1 MSQNAA
7 RSGDAAGAGAAVTR
21 QASWRRFK
29 SVFRD
34 VDPAVRVFDVRTM
47 GEHLVRESGGFL
59 AFELGAIFTG
69 IFGAA
74 GVLLAAIGLY
84 GMIAGRVAQRT
95 REFGVRIALGADRRA
110 ILRDVLGRALRLAS
124 IGIVGGACLAAFAAQ
139 GLPTLLL
146 DVSPL
151 IRSRTRRVGRLIG
164 VCAVA
169 HRSFPRVEPRASIPS
184 SRCERSDTTAWP
196 TKRRLMV
203 SICDHRFRVPGSV
216 FPMEGVWSCSSR
228 I

>member
-1 MSQNAA
+1 MAEVQE
-7 RSGDAAGAGAAVTR
+7 
-21 QASWRRFK
+21 
-29 SVFRD
+29 VFRD

-110 ILRDVLGRALRLAS
+110 ILRDVLGRAIRLAS
-124 IGIVGGACLAAFAAQ
+124 IGIVGGAVLAACAAQ
-139 GLPTLLL
+139 GLSALLL
-146 DVSPL
+146 DVSPFDPL
-151 IRSRTRRVGRLIG
+151 TYGLVAIVLTS
-164 VCAVA
+164 VCALASFIPARRATRVDPIVA
-169 HRSFPRVEPRASIPS
+169 LRA
-184 SRCERSDTTAWP
+184 E
-196 TKRRLMV
+196 
-203 SICDHRFRVPGSV
+203 
-216 FPMEGVWSCSSR
+216 
-228 I
+228 